1 MSRERREGKTL
12 IDREEEIHLK
22 IQKRKEK
29 IRDGDERKWVRH
41 TVEKG
46 ERWRKSEKE
55 RGMSVCVGV
64 FVCGC
69 VRIC

>member
-1 MSRERREGKTL
+1 M
-12 IDREEEIHLK
+12 K
-22 IQKRKEK
+22 IQKTKEK

-55 RGMSVCVGV
+55 RRMRVCVCVCSCVGV
-64 FVCGC
+64 
-69 VRIC
+69 

>member
-1 MSRERREGKTL
+1 M
-12 IDREEEIHLK
+12 K
-22 IQKRKEK
+22 IQKTKEK

-55 RGMSVCVGV
+55 RGMSVCVCV